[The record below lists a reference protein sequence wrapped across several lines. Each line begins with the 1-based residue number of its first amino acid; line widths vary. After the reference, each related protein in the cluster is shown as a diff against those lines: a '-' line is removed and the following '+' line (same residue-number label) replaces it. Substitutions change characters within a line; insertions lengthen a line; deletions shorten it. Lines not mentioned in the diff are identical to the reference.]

1 VRRRL
6 HARGTLAIPSAL
18 LAALAAAA
26 LALAAPLALPA
37 QETPQEPA
45 SGQPTT
51 ERAEVVASESS
62 LPPRYREWLRSVAGL
77 ISPEERDV
85 FLSLRADYR
94 RDAFIEAFWSI
105 RDPDPRTPVNEMR
118 RRFEELQA
126 AGGGFPPGDPR
137 ALVYMLN
144 GPPGRWSLPDG
155 RPVARCFARTAELE
169 IWFYGGS
176 ERVARRF
183 IVIFQQRTRDAP
195 YEIWRFGDTLRP
207 TQRPSLPTTDL
218 SLLCADELLRYATAE
233 MGRLGDYDRLLETVT
248 TPPTPSAEWL
258 ATLAAG
264 GTDLPEGAE
273 TFAVET
279 QVDFP
284 ARRQSRTATRVI
296 VQVPADQAPGREF
309 DGTLFHSFL
318 LTGEILLGEQLFES
332 FRYRFEGPTPE
343 GVEVLPLGFTRHLR
357 PGEYTLRLLLED
369 VFAESYAQAVVP
381 LEVPRPEGLPED
393 APQRTVADLTSGG
406 AELELLSPG
415 GGLQVGLVRFTARA
429 GRDFDRVAFF
439 LDDRQVLS
447 KRSPPYSVEL
457 DLGETPTAHRV
468 RVVGYQGDREVATDQ
483 LWLNQ
488 GTQRFRVRLVEPR
501 PGGIYPGAVGARIEV
516 DTPDGQPPEKVELYV
531 DDELVGTLEKPPY
544 AAGLRL
550 RPDRAAV
557 IRAVAYRA
565 DGSHAEDAV
574 VVNTAGYVEQVEVR
588 LVELLVAVADESGR
602 PIPDLRQDEVRV
614 LENGEAQ
621 EIRRFLPAAEA
632 PLHLGLLIDR
642 SASMTGELRAVA
654 AAAAELARAALRSE
668 EDRVAVLSFADQ
680 VTVDQ
685 PFSARPADAER
696 ALASLTAGGRTA
708 LYDALAQA
716 LNTFDGVAG
725 ARALVLFTDGQ
736 DETSRLTLEQA
747 AAAARAAGVVLHAVA
762 PASSFPRPDD
772 RRPLEALA
780 SAAGGVARFP
790 EAVEDGVAPAFDSLL
805 AELRSRY
812 LVAYQS
818 GPPGDAGAPP
828 EVTVEVSRPGARVR
842 FGGGSTRR

>member
-1 VRRRL
+1 V
-6 HARGTLAIPSAL
+6 
-18 LAALAAAA
+18 
-26 LALAAPLALPA
+26 
-37 QETPQEPA
+37 
-45 SGQPTT
+45 
-51 ERAEVVASESS
+51 
-62 LPPRYREWLRSVAGL
+62 
-77 ISPEERDV
+77 
-85 FLSLRADYR
+85 
-94 RDAFIEAFWSI
+94 
-105 RDPDPRTPVNEMR
+105 
-118 RRFEELQA
+118 
-126 AGGGFPPGDPR
+126 
-137 ALVYMLN
+137 
-144 GPPGRWSLPDG
+144 
-155 RPVARCFARTAELE
+155 
-169 IWFYGGS
+169 
-176 ERVARRF
+176 
-183 IVIFQQRTRDAP
+183 
-195 YEIWRFGDTLRP
+195 
-207 TQRPSLPTTDL
+207 
-218 SLLCADELLRYATAE
+218 
-233 MGRLGDYDRLLETVT
+233 
-248 TPPTPSAEWL
+248 
-258 ATLAAG
+258 
-264 GTDLPEGAE
+264 
-273 TFAVET
+273 
-279 QVDFP
+279 
-284 ARRQSRTATRVI
+284 
-296 VQVPADQAPGREF
+296 
-309 DGTLFHSFL
+309 
-318 LTGEILLGEQLFES
+318 
-332 FRYRFEGPTPE
+332 
-343 GVEVLPLGFTRHLR
+343 
-357 PGEYTLRLLLED
+357 
-369 VFAESYAQAVVP
+369 
-381 LEVPRPEGLPED
+381 
-393 APQRTVADLTSGG
+393 
-406 AELELLSPG
+406 
-415 GGLQVGLVRFTARA
+415 QVGLVRFTARA

-696 ALASLTAGGRTA
+696 ALASLTAVGRTA